1 MGNYFDVFLFLAT
14 AITFVFFGLWVAK
27 LVRPAL
33 PNTGKQSIFEC
44 GERPFGDSRLK
55 FRIRY
60 YIFALVFV
68 VFDVEAIFLYPW
80 AVVFRDIGLAGFI
93 EMLVFIGVLVAGLI
107 YAWKKKVLQWV

>member
-14 AITFVFFGLWVAK
+14 AVIFVFLGLWAAK

-68 VFDVEAIFLYPW
+68 IFDVEAIFLYPW
-80 AVVFRDIGLAGFI
+80 AVVFRDIGLAGLI
-93 EMLVFIGVLVAGLI
+93 EMLVFIGILVVGLI